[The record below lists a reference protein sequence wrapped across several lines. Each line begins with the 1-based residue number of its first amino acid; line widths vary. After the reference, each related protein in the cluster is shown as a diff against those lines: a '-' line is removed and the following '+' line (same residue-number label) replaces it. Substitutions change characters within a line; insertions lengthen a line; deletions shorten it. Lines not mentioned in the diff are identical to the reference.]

1 MKFSYTKTMHF
12 SENLKEA
19 MFCKNITTKAL
30 ADATGISVD
39 TINCYLK
46 TKGSLPK
53 IDKAVKL
60 AHALDVSA
68 EFLAEGFET
77 GSTRTARTMQMNAE
91 NITLLQKLAC
101 LSAKERRAVISLVDA
116 MAEKYPH

>member
-1 MKFSYTKTMHF
+1 MHF

-68 EFLAEGFET
+68 EFLAEGFENSKT
-77 GSTRTARTMQMNAE
+77 RIDSTVQMNAE
-91 NITLLQKLAC
+91 NISLLQKLAR

>member
-1 MKFSYTKTMHF
+1 MKFSYTGRMNF

-19 MFCKNITTKAL
+19 MFCKNITAKAL
-30 ADATGISVD
+30 SDTTGISVD

-60 AHALDVSA
+60 ARALGVSA
-68 EFLAEGFET
+68 EFLVDGFEN
-77 GSTRTARTMQMNAE
+77 ARTRPGSNVRLNAE
-91 NITLLQKLAC
+91 NISLLQKLERI
-101 LSAKERRAVISLVDA
+101 SAAERKAVLSLVDA
-116 MAEKYPH
+116 VAEKYAQ

>member
-1 MKFSYTKTMHF
+1 MHF

-30 ADATGISVD
+30 SDATGISVD

-53 IDKAVKL
+53 IDKAIQL
-60 AHALDVSA
+60 ARALDVSV
-68 EFLAEGFET
+68 EFLAEGFEN
-77 GSTRTARTMQMNAE
+77 GKARTERTIQMNAE
-91 NITLLQKLAC
+91 NIALLQKLAR
-101 LSAKERRAVISLVDA
+101 LSAKERRAVLSLVDA

>member
-1 MKFSYTKTMHF
+1 MHF

-68 EFLAEGFET
+68 EFLAEGFEN
-77 GSTRTARTMQMNAE
+77 GNARTALTIQMNAE
-91 NITLLQKLAC
+91 NITLLQKLAR
-101 LSAKERRAVISLVDA
+101 LSAKERRAITNLVDA